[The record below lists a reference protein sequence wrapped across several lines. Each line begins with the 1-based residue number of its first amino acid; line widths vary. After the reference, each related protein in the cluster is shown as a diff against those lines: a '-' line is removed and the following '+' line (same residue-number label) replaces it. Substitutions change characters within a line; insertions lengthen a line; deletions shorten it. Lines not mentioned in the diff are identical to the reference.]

1 MKYLNF
7 ILLIFYFV
15 TIMYVSASVQVP
27 LQVDFQVH

>member
-15 TIMYVSASVQVP
+15 TIMHVCASVQVP